1 MTEAKELPRNHVLAV
16 VDGSDAAAKTV
27 VELSN
32 AGFNETLSLHGT
44 EFQEAVGSNDDK
56 TGNFI
61 VKALKSIPESLSE
74 ESNYLAQYQEQ
85 ASRGRSIIAV
95 KAANHEEA
103 EAIGEVLRRSG
114 AGNVRFFGALAVSD
128 LSGIANPSAKEAV
141 TPGPTPTP

>member
-1 MTEAKELPRNHVLAV
+1 MTDPQDLPRNHVLAV
-16 VDGSDAAAKTV
+16 VDGSDAAASTV
-27 VELSN
+27 IELRS
-32 AGFNETLSLHGT
+32 AGFNETLALHGT

-56 TGNFI
+56 TGNFLI
-61 VKALKSIPESLSE
+61 KALKSIPESLSE

-85 ASRGRSIIAV
+85 ATRGRSIIAV

-128 LSGIANPSAKEAV
+128 LSGLANPSAKEAV
-141 TPGPTPTP
+141 TPGSSPTV